1 MRLFSAREPIELM
14 IIQILLVALLGGAVL
29 AIFALERRRARV
41 QSELDQSKLIAEQ
54 GQRDLAHAE
63 QRLQALE
70 GDLRSTEELLAHAR
84 REEIALN
91 TTAAELRTRLELAEH
106 QLGEAQAQKQVLG
119 EELKGQF
126 RQLASDI
133 LQERSSALD
142 QRNEEALKPLRED
155 LKRFGEQVQKT
166 YTEEARERFSLERVI
181 KELMERSQQV
191 SQEANQL
198 TKALR
203 GDAKV
208 QGDWGEMI
216 LDNILE
222 MSGLRSGEEYFTQQ
236 EVRDEEGNRLRPD
249 VVVKYP
255 NGGFMV
261 IDSKVSLTAY
271 TVYVTAEDD
280 LEREAAALRHLES
293 VRRHIDELSRKSYS
307 DLIEGAPD
315 FVLLFIPNEPAYNL
329 AMQLNPQLWMDAYRK
344 RIVLINGTNL
354 IAALRMAQDMWQ
366 RDRQI
371 SNVENIVQEAGKLY
385 DKFVSYAETLL
396 EAEKKMQAASASLS
410 KARNQ
415 LTDGRGNL
423 VGRLQKL
430 SKMGVRG
437 KKSLPAELE
446 PDESEE

>member
-1 MRLFSAREPIELM
+1 M
-14 IIQILLVALLGGAVL
+14 IIQILLVALFGGAVL

-54 GQRDLAHAE
+54 GQRDLAYAE

-70 GDLRSTEELLAHAR
+70 GDLRNAEELLAHAR

-385 DKFVSYAETLL
+385 DKFVSYTETLL

>member
-1 MRLFSAREPIELM
+1 M

-307 DLIEGAPD
+307 DLIEGSPD

-385 DKFVSYAETLL
+385 DKFVSYTETLL

>member
-1 MRLFSAREPIELM
+1 M

-385 DKFVSYAETLL
+385 DKFVSYTETLL

-446 PDESEE
+446 PDENEE

>member
-70 GDLRSTEELLAHAR
+70 GELRSTEELLAHAR

>member
-1 MRLFSAREPIELM
+1 M

-385 DKFVSYAETLL
+385 DKFVSYTETLL

>member
-1 MRLFSAREPIELM
+1 M

-106 QLGEAQAQKQVLG
+106 QLGEAQVQKQVLG

-385 DKFVSYAETLL
+385 DKFVSYTETLL

>member
-1 MRLFSAREPIELM
+1 M

-271 TVYVTAEDD
+271 TVYVTAEDN

-385 DKFVSYAETLL
+385 DKFVSYTETLL

>member
-1 MRLFSAREPIELM
+1 M

-54 GQRDLAHAE
+54 GQRDLAYAE

-385 DKFVSYAETLL
+385 DKFVSYTETLL

-446 PDESEE
+446 PDENEE

>member
-1 MRLFSAREPIELM
+1 M
-14 IIQILLVALLGGAVL
+14 IIDILLVALLGGAVL
-29 AIFALERRRARV
+29 AIVAVERRRARI
-41 QSELDQSKLIAEQ
+41 QRELDQSRLIAEQ
-54 GQRDLAHAE
+54 GQHALAQAE
-63 QRLQALE
+63 QRLEAVQRNLHTAE
-70 GDLRSTEELLAHAR
+70 DELASAH

-91 TTAAELRTRLELAEH
+91 TTVAELRTRLELVEH
-106 QLGEAQAQKQVLG
+106 QLGEAKAQKQALG

-133 LQERSSALD
+133 LQERTSALD
-142 QRNEEALKPLRED
+142 QRNEETLKPLRED
-155 LKRFGEQVQKT
+155 LKRFGEQVQKS
-166 YTEEARERFSLERVI
+166 YEDEARERFSLERVI

-203 GDAKV
+203 GDSKV

-222 MSGLRSGEEYFTQQ
+222 TSGLRAGEEYFTQQ

-249 VVVKYP
+249 VVIKYP
-255 NGGFMV
+255 NGGFMI

-271 TVYVTAEDD
+271 TVYMSTEDD
-280 LEREAAALRHLES
+280 MERKSAAVRHLES
-293 VRRHIDELSRKSYS
+293 VRRHIDELARKSYS
-307 DLIEGAPD
+307 DLIDGAPD

-329 AMQLNPQLWMDAYRK
+329 AMQLSPQLWMEAYQK

-371 SNVENIVQEAGKLY
+371 SNIEHIVQEAGKLY
-385 DKFVSYAETLL
+385 DKFVIYTETLL
-396 EAEKKMQAASASLS
+396 EAERKMQAASTSLS

-415 LTDGRGNL
+415 LTEGRGNL

-437 KKSLPAELE
+437 KKSLSAEFE
-446 PDESEE
+446 VNEDED

>member
-1 MRLFSAREPIELM
+1 M

-54 GQRDLAHAE
+54 GQRDLAYAE

-70 GDLRSTEELLAHAR
+70 GDLRNAEELLAHAR

>member
-1 MRLFSAREPIELM
+1 M
-14 IIQILLVALLGGAVL
+14 IIQILLVALLSGAVL

-385 DKFVSYAETLL
+385 DKFVSYTETLL

-446 PDESEE
+446 PDENEE

>member
-1 MRLFSAREPIELM
+1 M

-280 LEREAAALRHLES
+280 LERKAAALRHLES

-385 DKFVSYAETLL
+385 DKFVSYTETLL

>member
-1 MRLFSAREPIELM
+1 M

-91 TTAAELRTRLELAEH
+91 TIAAELRTRLELAEH

-385 DKFVSYAETLL
+385 DKFVSYTETLL
-396 EAEKKMQAASASLS
+396 EAEKKMQAASASLI

>member
-1 MRLFSAREPIELM
+1 M

-54 GQRDLAHAE
+54 GQRDLAYAE

-91 TTAAELRTRLELAEH
+91 TIAAELRTRLELAEH

-385 DKFVSYAETLL
+385 DKFVSYTETLL

>member
-1 MRLFSAREPIELM
+1 M

-91 TTAAELRTRLELAEH
+91 TIAAELRTRLELAEH

-385 DKFVSYAETLL
+385 DKFVSYTETLL